1 MHTPAPQTRY
11 SCPTPEPGL
20 WWLGLLQRPCCAGI
34 IAEEVV
40 EPLPDVLKSLVKRI
54 INWGIVNP
62 NICPD
67 TAIVN
72 FYDTDDC
79 IPPHVDHKDFVRP
92 FVTIS
97 LLSQQSIMFGP
108 RLIPV
113 NDGEFGGPPGTPTK
127 SIPLPPGEL
136 PCVCGSCHES
146 MCAWCPDEPRVLLR
160 CLQPHL

>member
-1 MHTPAPQTRY
+1 MLCA
-11 SCPTPEPGL
+11 
-20 WWLGLLQRPCCAGI
+20 AGI

-54 INWGIVNP
+54 VNWGIVNP
-62 NICPD
+62 SICPD

-108 RLIPV
+108 RLVPV
-113 NDGEFGGPPGTPTK
+113 DDGEFGGPNGSPTQR
-127 SIPLPPGEL
+127 IPLPPGTL
-136 PCVCGSCHES
+136 FLSKHIVSCSGWCGGACFAE
-146 MCAWCPDEPRVLLR
+146 AAV
-160 CLQPHL
+160 